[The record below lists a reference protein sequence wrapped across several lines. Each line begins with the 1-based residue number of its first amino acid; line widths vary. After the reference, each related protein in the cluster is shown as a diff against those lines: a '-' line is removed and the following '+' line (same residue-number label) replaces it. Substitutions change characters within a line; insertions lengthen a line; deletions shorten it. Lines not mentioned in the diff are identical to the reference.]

1 MGSSGVMAVNPGLYS
16 KLPYDPVKDFAPI
29 TVAVTVPLFL
39 VANPNF
45 PPNTVKELVAY
56 AKANPGKVN
65 YASGGS
71 GVTNHLAM
79 ELFKSV
85 AGVDMVHVP
94 YKGGPPA
101 LTDLIAGQVNVMFET
116 GPGALPHVKSGKLK
130 AIAVG
135 GSKRSAAMPN
145 LPTVAESGY
154 PGFEAV
160 AWIGISAPTGTPK
173 EIITK
178 LNSEIVKIVH
188 LPDIKERFLGLG
200 AESVGNTP
208 EEFATN
214 LKAEIAI
221 MLKSLH
227 HVPMDRM
234 DRAMQEIRRV
244 LKPRGC
250 LYVSE
255 PAFAGPFNE
264 IVRIF
269 HDEGVVRAA
278 AHEALKRAVASG
290 HMEDVGEIE
299 FDMPLAF
306 QHFDDFY
313 NKIVRVTH
321 SELVLVGGK
330 LTDVR
335 QRFEKHLTSQGARFV
350 RPMRVNVL
358 RMPG

>member
-1 MGSSGVMAVNPGLYS
+1 MMKSWIKLFTACTLVLVAPLIVSSVSAQEKYPNRPVKIVLGFPPGQATDTVARAIAQKLGETTGQTFIVENRPGAAGIIGTDLVAKSTADGYTLVMGSSGVMAVNPGLYS

-39 VANPNF
+39 VANPDF

-208 EEFATN
+208 EEFAVY
-214 LKAEIAI
+214 LKAEIA
-221 MLKSLH
+221 KWG
-227 HVPMDRM
+227 
-234 DRAMQEIRRV
+234 
-244 LKPRGC
+244 K
-250 LYVSE
+250 
-255 PAFAGPFNE
+255 
-264 IVRIF
+264 
-269 HDEGVVRAA
+269 VV
-278 AHEALKRAVASG
+278 KDSG
-290 HMEDVGEIE
+290 AKVD
-299 FDMPLAF
+299 
-306 QHFDDFY
+306 
-313 NKIVRVTH
+313 
-321 SELVLVGGK
+321 
-330 LTDVR
+330 
-335 QRFEKHLTSQGARFV
+335 
-350 RPMRVNVL
+350 
-358 RMPG
+358 

>member
-1 MGSSGVMAVNPGLYS
+1 MMKSWIKLFTACTLVLAAPLIVSSVSAQEKYPNRPVKIVLGFPPGQATDTVASAIAQKLGETTGQVFIVENRPGAAGIIGTDLVAKSTADGYTLVMGSSGVMAVNPGLYS

-85 AGVDMVHVP
+85 AGIDMVHVP

-145 LPTVAESGY
+145 LSTVAESGY

-208 EEFATN
+208 EEFAIY
-214 LKAEIAI
+214 LKAEIA
-221 MLKSLH
+221 KWG
-227 HVPMDRM
+227 
-234 DRAMQEIRRV
+234 
-244 LKPRGC
+244 K
-250 LYVSE
+250 
-255 PAFAGPFNE
+255 
-264 IVRIF
+264 
-269 HDEGVVRAA
+269 VV
-278 AHEALKRAVASG
+278 KDSG
-290 HMEDVGEIE
+290 AKVD
-299 FDMPLAF
+299 
-306 QHFDDFY
+306 
-313 NKIVRVTH
+313 
-321 SELVLVGGK
+321 
-330 LTDVR
+330 
-335 QRFEKHLTSQGARFV
+335 
-350 RPMRVNVL
+350 
-358 RMPG
+358 

>member
-1 MGSSGVMAVNPGLYS
+1 MTKPWIKLLAAFVLFMAQPLLVSAQEKYPNRPVKIVLGFPPGQATDTVARAIAQKLGETTGQVFIVENRPGAAGIIGTDLVAKSTADGYTLVMGSSGVMAVNPGLYS

-39 VANPNF
+39 VANPDF

-85 AGVDMVHVP
+85 AGIDMVHVP

-145 LPTVAESGY
+145 LSTVAESGY

-208 EEFATN
+208 EEFAIY
-214 LKAEIAI
+214 LKAEIT
-221 MLKSLH
+221 KWG
-227 HVPMDRM
+227 
-234 DRAMQEIRRV
+234 
-244 LKPRGC
+244 K
-250 LYVSE
+250 
-255 PAFAGPFNE
+255 
-264 IVRIF
+264 
-269 HDEGVVRAA
+269 VV
-278 AHEALKRAVASG
+278 KDSG
-290 HMEDVGEIE
+290 AKVD
-299 FDMPLAF
+299 
-306 QHFDDFY
+306 
-313 NKIVRVTH
+313 
-321 SELVLVGGK
+321 
-330 LTDVR
+330 
-335 QRFEKHLTSQGARFV
+335 
-350 RPMRVNVL
+350 
-358 RMPG
+358 

>member
-1 MGSSGVMAVNPGLYS
+1 MMKSWIKLFAACTLVLAAPLIVSSVSAQEKYPNRPVKIVLGFPPGQATDTVARAIAQKLGETTGQTFIVENRPGAAGIIGTDLVAKSTADGYTLVMGSSGVMAVNPGLYS

-116 GPGALPHVKSGKLK
+116 GPGALPHVKAGKLK

-135 GSKRSAAMPN
+135 GSKRSAALPN

-208 EEFATN
+208 EEFAIY
-214 LKAEIAI
+214 LKAEIA
-221 MLKSLH
+221 KWG
-227 HVPMDRM
+227 
-234 DRAMQEIRRV
+234 
-244 LKPRGC
+244 K
-250 LYVSE
+250 
-255 PAFAGPFNE
+255 
-264 IVRIF
+264 
-269 HDEGVVRAA
+269 VV
-278 AHEALKRAVASG
+278 KDSG
-290 HMEDVGEIE
+290 AKVD
-299 FDMPLAF
+299 
-306 QHFDDFY
+306 
-313 NKIVRVTH
+313 
-321 SELVLVGGK
+321 
-330 LTDVR
+330 
-335 QRFEKHLTSQGARFV
+335 
-350 RPMRVNVL
+350 
-358 RMPG
+358 

>member
-1 MGSSGVMAVNPGLYS
+1 MMKSWIKLFTACTLVLAAPLIVSSVSAQEKYPNRPVKIVLGFPPGQATDTVARAIAQKLGETTGQVFIVENRPGAAGIIGTDLVAKSTADGYTLVMGSSGVMAVNPGLYS

-39 VANPNF
+39 VANPDF

-85 AGVDMVHVP
+85 AGIDMVHVP

-145 LPTVAESGY
+145 LSTVAESGY

-208 EEFATN
+208 EEFAIY
-214 LKAEIAI
+214 LKAEIA
-221 MLKSLH
+221 KWG
-227 HVPMDRM
+227 
-234 DRAMQEIRRV
+234 
-244 LKPRGC
+244 K
-250 LYVSE
+250 
-255 PAFAGPFNE
+255 
-264 IVRIF
+264 
-269 HDEGVVRAA
+269 VV
-278 AHEALKRAVASG
+278 KDSG
-290 HMEDVGEIE
+290 AKVD
-299 FDMPLAF
+299 
-306 QHFDDFY
+306 
-313 NKIVRVTH
+313 
-321 SELVLVGGK
+321 
-330 LTDVR
+330 
-335 QRFEKHLTSQGARFV
+335 
-350 RPMRVNVL
+350 
-358 RMPG
+358 

>member
-1 MGSSGVMAVNPGLYS
+1 MTKPWIKLLAAFVLFMAQPLLVSAQEKYPNRPVKIVLGFPPGQATDTVARAIAQKLGETTGQVFIVENRPGAAGIIGTDLVAKSTADGYTLVMGSSGVMAVNPGLYS

-39 VANPNF
+39 VANPDF

-85 AGVDMVHVP
+85 AGIDMVHVP

-145 LPTVAESGY
+145 LSTVAESGY

-208 EEFATN
+208 EEFAIY
-214 LKAEIAI
+214 LKAEIA
-221 MLKSLH
+221 KWG
-227 HVPMDRM
+227 
-234 DRAMQEIRRV
+234 
-244 LKPRGC
+244 K
-250 LYVSE
+250 
-255 PAFAGPFNE
+255 
-264 IVRIF
+264 
-269 HDEGVVRAA
+269 VV
-278 AHEALKRAVASG
+278 KDSG
-290 HMEDVGEIE
+290 AKVD
-299 FDMPLAF
+299 
-306 QHFDDFY
+306 
-313 NKIVRVTH
+313 
-321 SELVLVGGK
+321 
-330 LTDVR
+330 
-335 QRFEKHLTSQGARFV
+335 
-350 RPMRVNVL
+350 
-358 RMPG
+358 